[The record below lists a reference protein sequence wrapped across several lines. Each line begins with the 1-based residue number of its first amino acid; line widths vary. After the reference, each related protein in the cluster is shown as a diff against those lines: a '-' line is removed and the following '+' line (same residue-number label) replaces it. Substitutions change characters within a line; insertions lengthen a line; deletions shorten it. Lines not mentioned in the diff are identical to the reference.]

1 MHTLEEAF
9 EYDRALVWGI
19 GGSGDVVGAIPT
31 ARLLEA
37 HGVEAVLGGVAWE
50 PAPEDPIV
58 GPRPFEGVTG
68 LDRLTETVGWATPE
82 TTTIDG
88 VPFSE
93 SRVADVLDDR
103 VILIDASKGIRPM
116 VEGIEA
122 ACERLDIDLVIGT
135 DSGGDALARGDEP
148 GLQSPVSDAMGL
160 VTLEALAVETAL
172 GVFGF
177 GSDGEL
183 TIEELNAGIAR
194 AAERD
199 GLLGAWGL
207 TPRIRDE
214 MEAVLETVQTEAS
227 RLPVEA
233 ARGAIGPRDIRS
245 GNRSLELTPT
255 SMITFYFRPESVAES
270 STLVEPVRDA
280 AGIEDIVETFV
291 DRGLTTEYELE
302 TGRLENADKRE

>member
-1 MHTLEEAF
+1 MQTLEEAF
-9 EYDRALVWGI
+9 DHDRALVWGI
-19 GGSGDVVGAIPT
+19 GGSGDVVGTIPT
-31 ARLLEA
+31 ARLLES
-37 HGVEAVLGGVAWE
+37 HGVETVLGGIAWE

-58 GPRPFEGVTG
+58 GPRPFGGVTG
-68 LDRLTETVGWATPE
+68 LDQVTETVGWATAE
-82 TTTIDG
+82 TQTIDG

-93 SRVADVLDDR
+93 SRVADALDER
-103 VILIDASKGIRPM
+103 VILIDSAKGIRPM
-116 VEGIEA
+116 IDGMEA
-122 ACERLDIDLVIGT
+122 ACEQLDIDLVVGT

-160 VTLEALAVETAL
+160 VTLDGLTVESVL

-183 TIEELNAGIAR
+183 TIAELNAGIAR

-199 GLLGAWGL
+199 GLLGAWGI

-233 ARGAIGPRDIRS
+233 ARGALGPQEIRS
-245 GNRSLELTPT
+245 GNRSLELTPAST
-255 SMITFYFRPESVAES
+255 VTFYFRPESVAES

-280 AGIEDIVETFV
+280 AGIRDIVEAFG
-291 DRGLTTEYELE
+291 DRGLTTEYDLE
-302 TGRLENADKRE
+302 AERLEKANERA

>member
-1 MHTLEEAF
+1 MQTLEEAF
-9 EYDRALVWGI
+9 DHDRALVWGI

-31 ARLLEA
+31 ARLLDSF
-37 HGVEAVLGGVAWE
+37 GVEAILGGVAWE

-58 GPRPFEGVTG
+58 GPRPFEEVTG
-68 LDRLTETVGWATPE
+68 LEKVTATVGWATPE
-82 TTTIDG
+82 TETIDG

-93 SRVADVLDDR
+93 SRVADVLDER
-103 VILIDASKGIRPM
+103 VILIDSSKGIGPM
-116 VEGIEA
+116 IDGMEA
-122 ACERLDIDLVIGT
+122 ACEQLDIDLVIGT

-160 VTLEALAVETAL
+160 VTLEALGVETVL

-183 TIEELNAGIAR
+183 TIDELNAGIAR

-199 GLLGAWGL
+199 GLLGAWGI

-233 ARGAIGPRDIRS
+233 ARGAWGPRDIRG
-245 GNRSLELTPT
+245 GNRSLALTPAST
-255 SMITFYFRPESVAES
+255 ITYYFQPESVAGS
-270 STLVEPVRDA
+270 SMLVEPVRDA
-280 AGIEDIVETFV
+280 AAIDDIVQAFA
-291 DRGLTTEYELE
+291 DRGLTTEFELE
-302 TGRLENADKRE
+302 AGRLENAEERG